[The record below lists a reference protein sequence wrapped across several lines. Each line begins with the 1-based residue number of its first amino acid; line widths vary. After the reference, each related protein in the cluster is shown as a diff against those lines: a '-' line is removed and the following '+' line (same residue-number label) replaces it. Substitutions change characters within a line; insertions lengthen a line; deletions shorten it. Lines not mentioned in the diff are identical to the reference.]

1 MRFESFSA
9 LRGCLKNSP
18 WLSSDKTF
26 VAYDIS
32 QFFQGTGMAGKI
44 AVCQRELLFQK
55 SASSFTIRIAM
66 MPSRTLLSNALL
78 IYWNASIIY
87 DLFLS

>member
-18 WLSSDKTF
+18 WLSSHKAF

-44 AVCQRELLFQK
+44 AVGQRKLFFQK
-55 SASSFTIRIAM
+55 NQLPHL
-66 MPSRTLLSNALL
+66 PSE
-78 IYWNASIIY
+78 
-87 DLFLS
+87 

>member
-26 VAYDIS
+26 VA
-32 QFFQGTGMAGKI
+32 
-44 AVCQRELLFQK
+44 
-55 SASSFTIRIAM
+55 
-66 MPSRTLLSNALL
+66 TLLSHLPIL
-78 IYWNASIIY
+78 MLYLYLYKKYFVVQSKIK
-87 DLFLS
+87 DFR